1 MYKTQ
6 KNEKGFYFIME
17 YCETDLA
24 KLLKKEIFL
33 PEELAI
39 KYFKQIIEGIKYIY
53 EKNAFHR
60 DLKVLLH
67 SFFSLKT
74 FFSKMTPSKSPISGS
89 SKSSTNST
97 SNANPVEIATKPSP
111 K

>member
-1 MYKTQ
+1 
-6 KNEKGFYFIME
+6 ME

-67 SFFSLKT
+67 SFLAWK
-74 FFSKMTPSKSPISGS
+74 PS
-89 SKSSTNST
+89 SKKWHYQNLRFRIRQNLHRTRQAMQIPPKSFL
-97 SNANPVEIATKPSP
+97 NPV
-111 K
+111 